1 MTGSVDLWVIDVV
14 VRRRCGQ
21 REIYGSADVH
31 YPVVPEGG
39 RIAHHAIAV
48 ATN

>member
-1 MTGSVDLWVIDVV
+1 MTGRVNLWVIDVV
-14 VRRRCGQ
+14 VRRRCGE

-39 RIAHHAIAV
+39 HIAYHAIPV
-48 ATN
+48 ATG